1 MEQVYTNEAPFPAGH
16 YSQGIIHE
24 GVVYISGQL
33 SIDPTTRLPI
43 KGTIEEQLMQSL
55 NNMNAV
61 LIAAGSSREM
71 VLKCTVF
78 ISDIE
83 LWPRVNTTY
92 VKFFGTHKPARSVVP
107 VNTLHHGLLVEV
119 EAIAALKKI

>member
-92 VKFFGTHKPARSVVP
+92 AKFFGTHKPARSVVP

>member
-1 MEQVYTNEAPFPAGH
+1 MQQVYTNGAPFPAGH

-33 SIDPTTRLPI
+33 SIDPSTRLPI
-43 KGTIEEQLMQSL
+43 KGTVEEQLKQTL
-55 NNMNAV
+55 DNLNAV
-61 LIAAGSSREM
+61 LKAAGSSKEL

-83 LWPRVNTTY
+83 LWQRVNATY
-92 VKFFGTHKPARSVVP
+92 AEFFGTHKPARSVVP

-119 EAIAALKKI
+119 EAIAALNKP